1 MPSYLDL
8 ERWSRRGLF
17 ELFRGYEQP
26 FFGLCA
32 PLDVTAL
39 RAATGGAG
47 GRSFFLATLW
57 ASLATAQEI
66 EPFRYRLEGERVAV
80 HEAVSASCTVL
91 RPDGSFGFATF
102 EWDADFGGFH
112 EAGRREVER
121 VRAGREIEPSG
132 RDDLIHYTVI
142 PWVEL
147 TAFRHARGSLADS
160 SVPKVVLGKVHR
172 DGDRERMPVALE
184 VHHAL
189 MDGYDA
195 GRWYQALAARF
206 ADPSWLGSYAG
217 SAGARPSSS
226 TSRRS

>member
-17 ELFRGYEQP
+17 ELFRGYQQP

-39 RAATGGAG
+39 RAVTGGEG
-47 GRSFFLATLW
+47 GPSFFLATLW
-57 ASLATAQEI
+57 ASLAVAQEV
-66 EPFRYRLEGERVAV
+66 EPFRYRLRGGRVAV
-80 HEAVSASCTVL
+80 HDAVGASCTVL
-91 RPDGSFGFATF
+91 RPDGGFGFGNF
-102 EWDADFGGFH
+102 EWDEDFGRFH

-121 VRAGREIEPSG
+121 VRAGREIEPSD

-147 TAFRHARGSLADS
+147 TGFRHARPSLADS
-160 SVPKVVLGKVHR
+160 SVPKVVFGKVHPEPGSGGR
-172 DGDRERMPVALE
+172 RERMPVALE

-206 ADPSWLGSYAG
+206 ASPDWLI
-217 SAGARPSSS
+217 
-226 TSRRS
+226 